1 MSNLPGNYLSKPY
14 GILKKFTIGG
24 ETYIGEYA
32 DAVNAN
38 LAAVDASFDN
48 TLDNVLKAAA
58 DNERAKEKAYL
69 EKLFAKVFND
79 DNYRPI
85 IYNEVKSMY
94 DQIMT
99 PGEGISEVWLSQVID
114 TLQKL
119 LSGLYDFDK
128 SLAQNMALMKDFN
141 KVAL

>member
-58 DNERAKEKAYL
+58 DNERAKEIK
-69 EKLFAKVFND
+69 
-79 DNYRPI
+79 
-85 IYNEVKSMY
+85 
-94 DQIMT
+94 
-99 PGEGISEVWLSQVID
+99 
-114 TLQKL
+114 
-119 LSGLYDFDK
+119 
-128 SLAQNMALMKDFN
+128 
-141 KVAL
+141 